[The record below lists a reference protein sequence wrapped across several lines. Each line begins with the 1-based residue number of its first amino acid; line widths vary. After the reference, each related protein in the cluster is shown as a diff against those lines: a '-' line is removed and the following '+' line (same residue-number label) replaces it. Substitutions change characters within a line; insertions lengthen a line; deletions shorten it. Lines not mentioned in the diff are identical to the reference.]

1 MSLASTLTM
10 DDALTVID
18 YDEVETLPDDEEFD
32 WEGPDSLSEMNDNTD
47 SDLDSDSECSDISF
61 SESECGKIE
70 LD

>member
-1 MSLASTLTM
+1 MSLASTVEM
-10 DDALTVID
+10 DDAITIVD

-47 SDLDSDSECSDISF
+47 SDLDSECSDISF